1 MSKIALLSAV
11 ITGGFCAVFAVLVTT
26 LGIMISLVSVV
37 LIAFVSRFRGSL
49 FDSYVTKA
57 SK

>member
-11 ITGGFCAVFAVLVTT
+11 ITGVFCAVFAMLVTT
-26 LGIMISLVSVV
+26 LGMLISLVPGV
-37 LIAFVSRFRGSL
+37 LIAFVSGFRGSL
-49 FDSYVTKA
+49 FDGYVTKA

>member
-1 MSKIALLSAV
+1 MSKLALLSAV
-11 ITGGFCAVFAVLVTT
+11 ITGVFCAVFAMLVTT
-26 LGIMISLVSVV
+26 LGMLFSLVPGLFV
-37 LIAFVSRFRGSL
+37 AFVSGFRGSL